1 MHNYWM
7 EKYNADLI
15 YLDFSKGFDLVSYC
29 CYFRRNEQ
37 LENFNKNVI

>member
-1 MHNYWM
+1 M

-29 CYFRRNEQ
+29 CFSGEMSN
-37 LENFNKNVI
+37 NKNVI